1 MYTFELRAGGKFA
14 AEYFPKL
21 FGVCCVCQSAV
32 VLVFHIGGFEGLCLE
47 YKFEEEASDCKNI
60 DLVGLVHS
68 FAAASDEFRRVAF
81 EWPHGIGVVVLD
93 RVLQL
98 IHEVS
103 GVAEIHNF
111 HVEFGIQ

>member
-1 MYTFELRAGGKFA
+1 VYTFELGAGWKFA

-32 VLVFHIGGFEGLCLE
+32 MLVFHIGRFEGLCLE
-47 YKFEEEASDCKNI
+47 YQFEEEASDCKNI
-60 DLVGLVHS
+60 DLIGLIHS
-68 FAAASDEFRRVAF
+68 FAAASDKFRGIAF
-81 EWPHGIGVVVLD
+81 ERPHGIGVIVLD

-103 GVAEIHNF
+103 GVAEIYNF